1 MQCYRL
7 VRQHQIT
14 FPNEPVKDYTIWALT
29 GNLESDLNRMKNKQ
43 SKIYDDV
50 RHYKII
56 PHYDVFS
63 FEKEMIKVK
72 YNAECVTNAWLKMHE
87 ICNHFKLLDGRNHIV
102 HFDNAAFPGA
112 FIMAINHNCKA
123 KGIGLEWWAS
133 SMVGR
138 DHLLPDTFGLRDR
151 YPERWLMGSEQVNG
165 DVTKP
170 ECIAHWQEALG
181 NKVDLYT
188 SDVGFEAGEDGDY
201 TRQEVRHLHAHL
213 GQILTGLVTL
223 KNGGTMVVKQ
233 YTFFSMFNVT
243 LYAILTILFRRLYIC
258 KPRSSRPTNS
268 ETYLVGL
275 RFRGP
280 FKEGSMEQELIRM
293 LRMRLENFTP
303 LPFLPE
309 KGLENQFQ
317 CSVQMAYQ
325 IYQTQ
330 IDALKHRLQWY
341 RQVRTRKQNV
351 WERYEDL
358 KREIREQWYKNY
370 PIAYLQ
376 EDQKLNSRVGDKGN
390 PLLYIDDTQTEEERK
405 DSPASEET
413 AHRTNA
419 NTTGTDCTGPGES
432 GPRDAGGDDTI
443 TGQHGGEA
451 GS

>member
-1 MQCYRL
+1 MQRYRL
-7 VRQHQIT
+7 VRQRQIT
-14 FPNEPVKDYTIWALT
+14 FPTQPVKDYSIWALT
-29 GNLESDLNRMKNKQ
+29 GNLESELNHMKNKQ
-43 SKIYDDV
+43 SKIYEDA

-87 ICNHFKLLDGRNHIV
+87 ICNHFKLLEGVKSLV

-112 FIMAINHNCKA
+112 FIMAINHNCKT
-123 KGIGLEWWAS
+123 KGIALEWWAS

-151 YPERWLMGSEQVNG
+151 YPDRWLMGTGPVDG

-170 ECIAHWQEALG
+170 ECIAHWQQKLG

-188 SDVGFEAGEDGDY
+188 SDVGFETGKDGDY
-201 TRQEVRHLHAHL
+201 TRQEVQHLHAHL

-223 KNGGTMVVKQ
+223 KNGGNMVVKQ

-243 LYAILTILFRRLYIC
+243 LYAILTTLFRRVYIC

-280 FKEGSMEQELIRM
+280 FEDGSMEQDLIRM
-293 LRMRLENFTP
+293 LKMRLGNFTP
-303 LPFLPE
+303 LPFLSE
-309 KGLENQFQ
+309 KEMDDKFQ
-317 CSVQMAYQ
+317 CSVQTAYE

-351 WERYEDL
+351 WERYEDF
-358 KREIREQWYKNY
+358 KRETRERWYKNY
-370 PIAYLQ
+370 PIMYLQ
-376 EDQKLNSRVGDKGN
+376 EDQKLNSRIGDKGN
-390 PLLYIDDTQTEEERK
+390 PLLYIDDTQKEEERQNS
-405 DSPASEET
+405 SPPKEAT
-413 AHRTNA
+413 PRTNA
-419 NTTGTDCTGPGES
+419 NAGRTGCVGTGMFGS
-432 GPRDAGGDDTI
+432 GDAGGGCEI
-443 TGQHGGEA
+443 TDQHGGETR
-451 GS
+451 S